1 MKKEHKTFYREVI
14 KELETGTLSIF
25 AGAGLSV
32 DAGHVNW
39 KKLLQE
45 ITEDLGLDYDKETDL
60 IAIAQ
65 YNRNKINSRSQINR
79 KIIEEFN
86 RGLKPTTNHA
96 ILARL
101 PIYTYWTTN
110 YDNLIEKSLENVKRI
125 PDVKHSL
132 SQLTNQIPRRDA
144 IVYKMHGD
152 ATLPNEAVIIK
163 DDYERYSIDK
173 APFLTALNSELLSK
187 MFLFIGFSFTD
198 PNLDYVLSR
207 VRIYMKEAQRHHY
220 HFVKRLNKDDYIKDG
235 KEADFDFDNRK
246 QELFVNDLMRF
257 GLQPVWVDTHTEI
270 TDILSEIEDIYKRK
284 TVFISGSAEDYHLWD
299 IKEGQ
304 SFIHKLSAE
313 LIANELRIV
322 NGFGWGVGSAVI
334 NGALSH
340 IYENPESFS
349 RDQLI
354 VKPFPQFPTGGKT
367 LEVLWAEYRNDML
380 SFAGIA
386 LIIFGNKKQDA
397 ASATLIDAGGVY
409 KEFEIAKKK
418 NLFVIP
424 VFATGWMAEKIY
436 LELEATQFGLKDN
449 DPLLA
454 MLKDLKILTEQDKI
468 IQQVIK
474 IIKKLNS

>member
-1 MKKEHKTFYREVI
+1 MKIEHRAFYRDAI

-39 KKLLQE
+39 KKLLQD
-45 ITEDLGLDYDKETDL
+45 ITEDLGLDYNRETDL
-60 IAIAQ
+60 ISIAQ
-65 YNRNKINSRSQINR
+65 YNRNKIGNRSQINS

-86 RGLKPTTNHA
+86 KGLKPTVNHT

-110 YDNLIEKSLENVKRI
+110 YDNLIEKSLETVKRI
-125 PDVKHSL
+125 PDVKHSV

-152 ATLPNEAVIIK
+152 STLPNEAVILK
-163 DDYERYSIDK
+163 DDYERYSTEK
-173 APFLTALNSELLSK
+173 APFLTALNSDLLSK

-207 VRIYMKEAQRHHY
+207 VRIYLKEASRHHY
-220 HFVKRLNKDDYIKDG
+220 HFVKRLNKDDYIKAG
-235 KEADFDFDNRK
+235 KETDFDFDSRK
-246 QELFVNDLMRF
+246 QQLFVEDLARF
-257 GLQPVWVDTHTEI
+257 GLQPVWIDTYEEITSILTEI
-270 TDILSEIEDIYKRK
+270 EGKFKRK

-299 IKEGQ
+299 NKDAQ
-304 SFIHKLSAE
+304 VFIHKLSAE
-313 LIANELRIV
+313 LVANGLRIV

-334 NGALSH
+334 NGALAK
-340 IYENPESFS
+340 IYDAPERFS

-354 VKPFPQFPTGGKT
+354 VRPFPQFSSDAKS
-367 LEVLWAEYRNDML
+367 LDVLWEDYRNDMI

-386 LIIFGNKKQDA
+386 LFLFGNKRDPTTSKIVMA
-397 ASATLIDAGGVY
+397 RGVY
-409 KEFEIAKKK
+409 KEFEIAKAK
-418 NLFVIP
+418 NLFMIP
-424 VFATGWMAEKIY
+424 IVATGWMSEQIY
-436 LELEATQFGLKDN
+436 SELEANRFGLSDGS
-449 DPLLA
+449 PLLELLLE
-454 MLKDLKILTEQDKI
+454 LKSLSDQDKI
-468 IQQVIK
+468 ISQIVK